1 MILQIFLLSSLTI
14 FSVLAILLRD
24 LLKAAISLALASI
37 FLAMVFFRLNAFY
50 AGVFEISVVA
60 GLITVLFITTIALT
74 KNPSDVRENK
84 LPLIIFPLFFAVFIV
99 IDLII
104 MKNLLNSVQPN
115 LPGSTGPA
123 GTFGQV
129 YWNERT
135 FDLVA
140 QIGVIFAGV
149 FSVLALFRTKDKH
162 E

>member
-1 MILQIFLLSSLTI
+1 MILQIILLAGLTL
-14 FSVLAILLRD
+14 FSILAVLLRD
-24 LLKAAISLALASI
+24 LLKAAISLAVASI
-37 FLAMVFFRLNAFY
+37 LLAMVFFRMNAPY

-60 GLITVLFITTIALT
+60 GLITVLFITTITLT

-84 LPLIIFPLFFAVFIV
+84 LPLVIFPLFFAVFIV
-99 IDLII
+99 IDILI
-104 MKNLLNSVQPN
+104 MKNLLTAAQPN

-129 YWNERT
+129 FWNERT
-135 FDLVA
+135 FDVVA

-149 FSVLALFRTKDKH
+149 FSVLALFRTKDGH